1 MIKILLFILSLTF
14 FTFADQKLKNDHY
27 VIKSDKLILNGETLE
42 VDEKI
47 NDEEIE
53 FDEVIT
59 LEPGQTEVV
68 LEYEYGKWPTINVEF
83 D

>member
-27 VIKSDKLILNGETLE
+27 VIKSDKLILNSEILE
-42 VDEKI
+42 VDKNI

-53 FDEVIT
+53 VDEVGGNYIFPRKGALRNEFQMT
-59 LEPGQTEVV
+59 NEP
-68 LEYEYGKWPTINVEF
+68 LYKY
-83 D
+83 